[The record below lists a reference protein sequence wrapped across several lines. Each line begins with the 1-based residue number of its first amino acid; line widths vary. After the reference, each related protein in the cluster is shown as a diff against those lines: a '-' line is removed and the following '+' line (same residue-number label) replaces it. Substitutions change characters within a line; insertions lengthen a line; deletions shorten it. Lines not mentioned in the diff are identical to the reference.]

1 MRAFKLQSF
10 CKCNIWD
17 DWSQIT
23 IANIIIMKKSEM
35 LRELPKCDTDMT
47 WANAV
52 GKTPPVNW
60 LDGELP
66 QMFGLLK
73 KNKNLWSTIK
83 CRKMRYA
90 CNKTY
95 ILSTYYVGYNTFYI
109 IEHSVYR
116 IVWSF
121 PDGTVVKNLPANA
134 RDTRDLDLIPGSG
147 RSPRVGNGNPL
158 QYSCL
163 ENPMDRGARRATVH
177 GSQRVRHDWVQHT
190 EYSITWYSL
199 YYVVYNTRIIYIFSS
214 FTEML
219 TCNNFQL
226 CSTILSSIVT
236 PLYITYI
243 SRIYLSCNWKFVTSD
258 HLHSFPPPLTPRG
271 WQAPT
276 CPLFPWVWFFSD
288 SAFQRDHMV
297 CDLCLTYFT

>member
-1 MRAFKLQSF
+1 MWHRHDMSKCCWKNTTSKLAWWRVATNVWF
-10 CKCNIWD
+10 
-17 DWSQIT
+17 
-23 IANIIIMKKSEM
+23 
-35 LRELPKCDTDMT
+35 
-47 WANAV
+47 V
-52 GKTPPVNW
+52 
-60 LDGELP
+60 
-66 QMFGLLK
+66 K

-121 PDGTVVKNLPANA
+121 PDGTAVKNLPANA
-134 RDTRDLDLIPGSG
+134 RDLDLIPGLG

-163 ENPMDRGARRATVH
+163 ENPMDRGARRATVP

-236 PLYITYI
+236 PLYINI

-276 CPLFPWVWFFSD
+276 CPLFPWVWVFSD
-288 SAFQRDHMV
+288 STFKRDHMAV
-297 CDLCLTYFT
+297 IFLCLTYFT